1 MSGSSQA
8 GSKVT
13 PGVEQILV
21 DRVAVAAEPDRDD
34 IDGHL
39 VERDRD
45 EHFALALG
53 ELADRGRQGLEL
65 LSPLE
70 PVTGAERKHV
80 RHPLEHGFLTARGLS
95 TPGVARHLAGDLE
108 HHELVSPGSEPA
120 EPAELVELRQDVH
133 ERVVRSLV
141 GEIVELGPAD
151 RSQLTAPP

>member
-1 MSGSSQA
+1 LRLLPSRTATTSMGTSLSAIATNTSRWRSVSS
-8 GSKVT
+8 
-13 PGVEQILV
+13 PI
-21 DRVAVAAEPDRDD
+21 AA
-34 IDGHL
+34 
-39 VERDRD
+39 D
-45 EHFALALG
+45 E
-53 ELADRGRQGLEL
+53 GLEL

-108 HHELVSPGSEPA
+108 HHELVGPGSEPA